1 MGFHYIILYDMSHQ
15 FIPVCGYIGGVR
27 EQITAINIC
36 KLWETVNLGL
46 VFELFTFIPITQQK
60 TEPCEVHV
68 FCIENMYVLML
79 GCFCSKETH
88 YHVFQI
94 WYSTHR
100 KCVSHF
106 QAAIHKFTICSP
118 PEMGLSVVVAVIM
131 RQHLICQTAFSAVH
145 DSSTDVESPMQDGIN
160 TRWMFEPWIEFNN
173 SSQSLFES

>member
-88 YHVFQI
+88 YHVFPQEM
-94 WYSTHR
+94 R
-100 KCVSHF
+100 
-106 QAAIHKFTICSP
+106 FT
-118 PEMGLSVVVAVIM
+118 
-131 RQHLICQTAFSAVH
+131 FS
-145 DSSTDVESPMQDGIN
+145 GRN
-160 TRWMFEPWIEFNN
+160 T
-173 SSQSLFES
+173 